1 MQRGGWG
8 KVSAPSASWES
19 TQKGVKELPTLNK
32 VYLDL
37 TFILTEKMT
46 FLFTSEGLLPHEQ
59 WMGGVG
65 EIITRT

>member
-32 VYLDL
+32 VYLYLSLNTNRKDDI
-37 TFILTEKMT
+37 FVY
-46 FLFTSEGLLPHEQ
+46 FRGA
-59 WMGGVG
+59 
-65 EIITRT
+65 ITT